1 MWSGLSRVC
10 SDQTR
15 VSPLFILPLGREVQG
30 ERSAGRMSAQGS
42 RLEGGAP
49 NDPYTEVKEAGQGL
63 VPSSFHSESQG
74 PRAPK
79 QSLGDFHTVWQPDQW
94 QENSGSPMF
103 FPCDHTQGW
112 AWTRLDLPDSSVV
125 QASTL
130 IWILL

>member
-42 RLEGGAP
+42 RLKGGAP

-63 VPSSFHSESQG
+63 VPSSFHSES
-74 PRAPK
+74 
-79 QSLGDFHTVWQPDQW
+79 
-94 QENSGSPMF
+94 
-103 FPCDHTQGW
+103 
-112 AWTRLDLPDSSVV
+112 
-125 QASTL
+125 
-130 IWILL
+130 